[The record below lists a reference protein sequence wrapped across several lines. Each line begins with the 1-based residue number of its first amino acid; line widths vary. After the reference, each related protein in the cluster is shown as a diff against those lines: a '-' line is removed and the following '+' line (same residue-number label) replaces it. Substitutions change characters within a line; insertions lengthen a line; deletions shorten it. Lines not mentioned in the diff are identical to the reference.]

1 MIDKEVLVGMIRQL
15 PTIPQALV
23 ELQQALAHPNVS
35 IEQVEKVIRSDPALT
50 GNILRLANSAA
61 FGLSRKVSDI
71 SQALTLMGFRVVNN
85 LAYTAAFSKAIP
97 EEFPGYR
104 LTAAH
109 FLRHS
114 FAVGVLAEAL
124 ASALNAASS
133 RSHFTAGLLHDIGKL
148 VLGTFVAT
156 HDTQLARRLESE
168 HLTFVQV
175 EREVL
180 GVDHGQVAAWVGEH
194 WQLPLDIIAAAEL
207 HHDPDTAP
215 VEFQQVVDIVH
226 VADTAVHCLGFGA
239 DLGELARS
247 IHKGSLERLDL
258 GAETIEKVVSSS
270 LERLTQALPTD
281 NRESAKMPKRQLL
294 RILVVDD
301 SSIIRQMVCKSLG
314 LSGIAPHEILEASDG
329 KQALALLR
337 ERPREF
343 ALVLADIHMP
353 NMSGTE
359 LVGEMARDENLKRI
373 PVIII
378 SSDANVVNQQRLRAL
393 GVRALI
399 KKPFRPEQ
407 LRAVVQPILGEEVV
421 RS

>member
-1 MIDKEVLVGMIRQL
+1 MIDKQVLIGLVRQL

-23 ELQQALAHPNVS
+23 ELQQVLAQPKVS
-35 IEQVEKVIRSDPALT
+35 IEQIDRVIRSDPALT

-71 SQALTLMGFRVVNN
+71 SQALTLMGFRVISN
-85 LAYTAAFSKAIP
+85 LAYTAAFSNSIP
-97 EEFPGYR
+97 AEFPGYR
-104 LTAAH
+104 LTAAQY
-109 FLRHS
+109 LRHS
-114 FAVGVLAEAL
+114 YVVGVLAEAL
-124 ASALNAASS
+124 ATAAHLPQ
-133 RSHFTAGLLHDIGKL
+133 RAYFTAGLLHDVGKL

-156 HDTQLARRLESE
+156 HDSELSQRLESE
-168 HLTFVQV
+168 HLTFVQL

-194 WQLPLDIIAAAEL
+194 WQLPPELIAAAEL
-207 HHDPDTAP
+207 HHHPDDAP
-215 VEFQQVVDIVH
+215 AEFQQIVDVVH
-226 VADTAVHCLGFGA
+226 VADTALHCFGFGA

-247 IHKGSLERLDL
+247 IQKNSLDRLHVD
-258 GAETIEKVVSSS
+258 AELIEKVVSSC
-270 LERLTQALPTD
+270 LDRIMQALPPD
-281 NRESAKMPKRQLL
+281 ARESGKMQKPQRS

-314 LSGIAPHEILEASDG
+314 LAGIGPHEVLEAADG
-329 KQALALLR
+329 KLALALLR
-337 ERPREF
+337 ER
-343 ALVLADIHMP
+343 ANDIDLVLADIHMP
-353 NMSGTE
+353 NMTGTQ
-359 LVGEMARDENLKRI
+359 LVSEMAQDETLKRI

-378 SSDANVVNQQRLRAL
+378 SSDGNAANQQRLQAL

-407 LRAVVQPILGEEVV
+407 LRAVVQPILGEEGG

>member
-1 MIDKEVLVGMIRQL
+1 MIDKEVLVGLIRQL
-15 PTIPQALV
+15 PTIPQALM
-23 ELQQALAHPNVS
+23 ELQQILAQPNAT
-35 IEQVEKVIRSDPALT
+35 IEQVERVIRTDPALT
-50 GNILRLANSAA
+50 GNILRMANSAA

-71 SQALTLMGFRVVNN
+71 SQAVTLMGFRVVNN

-104 LTAAH
+104 LTGAQ

-124 ASALNAASS
+124 ANAVQATPN
-133 RSHFTAGLLHDIGKL
+133 RGYFTSGLLHDIGKL

-156 HDTQLARRLESE
+156 HDKRLCERLESE
-168 HLTFVQV
+168 QLTFVQV

-194 WQLPLDIIAAAEL
+194 WQLPLELVAAAEL
-207 HHDPDTAP
+207 HHDPDSCP

-226 VADTAVHCLGFGA
+226 VADTTVHCLGFGA

-247 IHKGSLERLDL
+247 IHRGSLERLNL
-258 GAETIEKVVSSS
+258 GAELIEKVVSSC
-270 LERLTQALPTD
+270 LDRIAHALPPD
-281 NRESAKMPKRQLL
+281 ARESGKIAKPQML

-301 SSIIRQMVCKSLG
+301 SSIIRQMVCKSLR
-314 LSGIAPHEILEASDG
+314 LAGIGPHEVIEASDG
-329 KQALALLR
+329 QQALAILR
-337 ERPREF
+337 DRPTDV

-359 LVGEMARDENLKRI
+359 LVGEMVHDENLKRI

-378 SSDANVVNQQRLRAL
+378 SSDGNVANQQKLRSL
-393 GVRALI
+393 GVRVLI

-407 LRAVVQPILGEEVV
+407 LRAVVQPILSEEAV
-421 RS
+421 RT